1 MWIADVLL
9 VLVFLFLLPG
19 AFAALIKWV
28 RWLMAW
34 VNTR

>member
-1 MWIADVLL
+1 MPIVDLL
-9 VLVFLFLLPG
+9 VLIAILFLIPG